1 MKRKKDKHAYSLG
14 AGTFYV
20 MLIPGIIMLL
30 IFNYLPLI
38 GLSIAFQKFIPAK
51 GFFGDQKWVGLDN
64 FRYLFL
70 LPDFSAA
77 LRNTLTI
84 SFSKIFLGLISS
96 ITFAILLNEVRLVR
110 VKKTIQTFVYLP
122 HFISWVILAGVFR
135 DMMSPSYGLI
145 NRGIEALGLEPIF
158 FLGSNKWFQ
167 PVMIL
172 TDNWKEFGFGA
183 IVFLAAITTINP
195 NLYEAAVVDGAN
207 KFKQIIHITLPS
219 IVPIIILIGLLNV
232 GNILN
237 ANFDQIFNM
246 YSPQVYRTGDIID
259 TLVYRIGIVEANYG
273 LSTAVGFF
281 KSLVSLILISS
292 SYYAAYKFANYRVF

>member
-1 MKRKKDKHAYSLG
+1 MHFKSL
-14 AGTFYV
+14 
-20 MLIPGIIMLL
+20 
-30 IFNYLPLI
+30 YL
-38 GLSIAFQKFIPAK
+38 QR

-110 VKKTIQTFVYLP
+110 IKKMIQTFVYLP

-145 NRGIEALGLEPIF
+145 NRGIQAVGLEPIF